1 MTLSAKE
8 RLIVALDVPDL
19 QSAESLI
26 EKLTGHVG
34 MWKVGM
40 QLYTAEGPKI
50 IDFLHE
56 RGEKVFLDLK
66 FHDIPNTVKKAGEVA
81 ARMGVYMFNVHAAGG
96 MEMMRQ
102 TAIATREAAEKMGKS
117 CPLLLAVTVLTSID
131 ERTLNEDV
139 GVAGKV
145 ETQVVKWAKMAQEA
159 GLDGVVASPR
169 EIEVIRQQC
178 GDQFAIVTPGVRPDW
193 AAKNDQKR
201 TMTPEDAVRVGATY
215 VVVGRPITQAS
226 DPVQAAQMI
235 CESMEKG
242 MKTSC

>member
-102 TAIATREAAEKMGKS
+102 TAISTREAAEKMGKP

-139 GVAGKV
+139 GISGKV

-201 TMTPEDAVRVGATY
+201 TMTPEDALRVGATY

-242 MKTSC
+242 MNTSC